1 VFVRGGWYL
10 PHVETRDTKTDPRD
24 IPAYT
29 VAEAAA
35 LVRVPVSTLKTW
47 IHGDGQ
53 ASRGVLVLPPSRPR
67 LLAFSHLVE
76 AFVLAAI
83 RRGHG
88 VALQRVRKAIRFV
101 QRELEMD
108 RPLIHA
114 SFRTDGIDLFV
125 ERWGKLVNASRD
137 GQLSMRGALE
147 SSLRRVDWDRDGLAV
162 RLFPLVRAGGIDQ
175 PKSVVIDPARG
186 FGRPT
191 LSGRGIRVDVIVE
204 RYRAGET
211 IADLALDYRVAPEL
225 IDDAVRCE
233 LRAAG

>member
-1 VFVRGGWYL
+1 VDALHRS
-10 PHVETRDTKTDPRD
+10 PQPDPRSVS
-24 IPAYT
+24 AYT

-47 IHGDGQ
+47 IHGDNPS
-53 ASRGVLVLPPSRPR
+53 SRGLLVLPRAKPR

-88 VALQRVRKAIRFV
+88 VALQRVRRAIGYV
-101 QRELEMD
+101 QRELHVE

-114 SFRTDGIDLFV
+114 KFKTDGVDLFV
-125 ERWGKLVNASRD
+125 EHWGKLVNASKH
-137 GQLSMRGALE
+137 GQVAMRGALE
-147 SSLRRVDWDRDGLAV
+147 TSLRRVDWDRNGLAV
-162 RLFPLVRAGGIDQ
+162 RIFPLVRSAAEQQ
-175 PKSVVIDPARG
+175 PKSIVIDPERG

-191 LSGRGIRVDVIVE
+191 LAGTGIRVDVVVE
-204 RYRAGET
+204 RYRAGESP
-211 IADLALDYRVAPEL
+211 AELAADYRVSVER

-233 LRAAG
+233 LREAG

>member
-1 VFVRGGWYL
+1 MVRRV
-10 PHVETRDTKTDPRD
+10 PPADHPVDPRSA
-24 IPAYT
+24 PAYS

-47 IHGDGQ
+47 IHGEG
-53 ASRGVLVLPPSRPR
+53 ASGKGLLVLPPSRPR

-88 VALQRVRKAIRFV
+88 VALQRVRKAIRYV
-101 QRELEMD
+101 QRELHVE

-114 SFRTDGIDLFV
+114 KFRTDGMDLFIDQ
-125 ERWGKLVNASRD
+125 WGKLVNASKD
-137 GQLSMRGALE
+137 GQVAMRGALE

-162 RLFPLVRAGGIDQ
+162 RIFPLVRSATHPQ
-175 PKSVVIDPARG
+175 PKSIVIDPERG

-191 LSGRGIRVDVIVE
+191 LAGTGVRVEIVVE
-204 RYRAGET
+204 RYRAGESP
-211 IADLALDYRVAPEL
+211 ADLADDYRVPVDR
-225 IDDAVRCE
+225 IDDAVRSE
-233 LRAAG
+233 LREAS

>member
-1 VFVRGGWYL
+1 VQ
-10 PHVETRDTKTDPRD
+10 TRDPKTDPRET
-24 IPAYT
+24 PAYS

-35 LVRVPVSTLKTW
+35 LVRVPISTLKTW
-47 IHGDGQ
+47 IHGEGP
-53 ASRGVLVLPPSRPR
+53 ASRGLLLLPSSRPR

-88 VALQRVRKAIRFV
+88 VTLQRVRKAIRFV
-101 QRELEMD
+101 QSELAVS

-114 SFRTDGIDLFV
+114 TFKTDGVDLFV
-125 ERWGKLVNASRD
+125 ERWGKLVNASKD

-147 SSLRRVDWDRDGLAV
+147 SSLRRVDWDRDGVAI
-162 RLFPLVRAGGIDQ
+162 RLFPLVRASGADQ
-175 PKSVVIDPARG
+175 PRSVVIDPARG

-191 LSGRGIRVDVIVE
+191 LSGKGIRVDVIVE

-211 IADLALDYRVAPEL
+211 IADLALDYRVPPEL

>member
-1 VFVRGGWYL
+1 MVSSPY
-10 PHVETRDTKTDPRD
+10 VETRNTKANLRD

-47 IHGDGQ
+47 IHGGAP
-53 ASRGVLVLPPSRPR
+53 ASRGLLVLPTARPR

-101 QRELEMD
+101 QRELDMD

-114 SFRTDGIDLFV
+114 SFKTDGIDLFV

-137 GQLSMRGALE
+137 GQLSMRCALE

-162 RLFPLVRAGGIDQ
+162 RLFPLVRAGGTDQ
-175 PKSVVIDPARG
+175 RKSVVIDPARG

-191 LSGRGIRVDVIVE
+191 LSGRGIRADVIVE

>member
-1 VFVRGGWYL
+1 MLSSIPV
-10 PHVETRDTKTDPRD
+10 DTPPRTDPREA
-24 IPAYT
+24 PAYT

-35 LVRVPVSTLKTW
+35 LVRVPVSTMKTW
-47 IHGDGQ
+47 IVGGG
-53 ASRGVLVLPPSRPR
+53 ASTRGLIHTSHTRPK

-88 VALQRVRKAIRFV
+88 VSLQRVRKAIQYV
-101 QRELEMD
+101 ERELSVK

-114 SFRTDGIDLFV
+114 QFKTDGVDLFV
-125 ERWGKLVNASRD
+125 DKWGKLVNASGH
-137 GQLSMRGALE
+137 GQLAMRDALA
-147 SSLRRVDWDRDGLAV
+147 SSLRRVDWDRQGLAV
-162 RLFPLVRAGGIDQ
+162 RLFPLVRSGDVEQ
-175 PKSVVIDPARG
+175 PKSIVIDPERS

-191 LSGRGIRVDVIVE
+191 LAGKGIRVDVVVE

-211 IADLALDYRVAPEL
+211 IEELARDYGVKVEA

-233 LRAAG
+233 LRAAS

>member
-1 VFVRGGWYL
+1 
-10 PHVETRDTKTDPRD
+10 
-24 IPAYT
+24 

-35 LVRVPVSTLKTW
+35 LVRVPVGTLKTW
-47 IHGDGQ
+47 IHSEGSG
-53 ASRGVLVLPPSRPR
+53 SRGVLMLPAARPR

-76 AFVLAAI
+76 AFVLAAV

-88 VALQRVRKAIRFV
+88 VALQRVRRAIRFV
-101 QRELEMD
+101 RRELKVE

-114 SFRTDGIDLFV
+114 KFKTDGVDLFV
-125 ERWGKLVNASRD
+125 EQWGKLVNASSD
-137 GQLSMRGALE
+137 GQLSMRGAIE
-147 SSLRRVDWDRDGLAV
+147 SSLRRVDWDRQGLAV
-162 RLFPLVRAGGIDQ
+162 RLFPLVRATGAEQ
-175 PKSVVIDPARG
+175 PKTIVIDPERG

-191 LSGRGIRVDVIVE
+191 VSGKGIRVDVIVE

-211 IADLALDYRVAPEL
+211 IAELANDYRVAPDL

>member
-1 VFVRGGWYL
+1 MT
-10 PHVETRDTKTDPRD
+10 TRAKETDPRE

-35 LVRVPVSTLKTW
+35 LVRLPVSTLKTW
-47 IHGDGQ
+47 IHAD
-53 ASRGVLVLPPSRPR
+53 AATSRRGLLVVPAGRPR

-88 VALQRVRKAIRFV
+88 VALQRVRKAVRFV
-101 QRELEMD
+101 QKELEVE

-114 SFRTDGIDLFV
+114 AFRTNGVDLFV
-125 ERWGKLVNASRD
+125 EHWGKLVNASQD
-137 GQLSMRGALE
+137 GQVAMRGALE
-147 SSLRRVDWDRDGLAV
+147 SSLRRVDWDRQGLAV
-162 RLFPLVRAGGIDQ
+162 RLFPIVRSGGGEQ
-175 PKSVVIDPARG
+175 PKTIVIDPQRG

-191 LSGRGIRVDVIVE
+191 LAGTGIRVDVIVE
-204 RYRAGET
+204 RYRAGES
-211 IADLALDYRVAPEL
+211 IAELAQDYRVEPER

>member
-1 VFVRGGWYL
+1 MVPRER
-10 PHVETRDTKTDPRD
+10 PPTDPRE

-47 IHGDGQ
+47 IHGEGR
-53 ASRGVLVLPPSRPR
+53 ASRGLLVLPSSRPR

-88 VALQRVRKAIRFV
+88 VALQRVRRAMRFV
-101 QRELEMD
+101 KHELAVA
-108 RPLIHA
+108 RPLTHVK
-114 SFRTDGIDLFV
+114 FKTDGVDLFV
-125 ERWGKLVNASRD
+125 EHWGKLVNASRD
-137 GQLSMRGALE
+137 GQLSMRGAIE
-147 SSLRRVDWDRDGLAV
+147 SSLRRVDWDRHGLAI
-162 RLFPLVRAGGIDQ
+162 RLFPLVRTGGTDQ
-175 PKSVVIDPARG
+175 PKTVVIDPERG

-191 LSGRGIRVDVIVE
+191 LSGKGIRVDVIVE

-211 IADLALDYRVAPEL
+211 IAELAADYRVAPEL